1 MIDKMIDATPGSE
14 ITAILE
20 EANKLFSDQNFEEAL
35 KHFERLIG
43 MDSGNTKIIAGLLR
57 CLIQLERFEEA
68 KEMLSSL
75 DEKTLENEDLLKIKK
90 LLGNLSKKEE
100 SVIDDNLINEVNLNP
115 KNMELRL
122 KLANNYLS
130 TNEIEKGFHELLKL
144 FEQNPNWN
152 EEAAKNKLLE
162 YFDLLG
168 FNDPNVKEA
177 RKKLSSMM
185 FK

>member
-1 MIDKMIDATPGSE
+1 
-14 ITAILE
+14 
-20 EANKLFSDQNFEEAL
+20 
-35 KHFERLIG
+35 
-43 MDSGNTKIIAGLLR
+43 MDSGNTKIITGLLR

-90 LLGNLSKKEE
+90 LLGNLIEKEE
-100 SVIDDNLINEVNLNP
+100 SVIDDNLIKEVNLNP

-177 RKKLSSMM
+177 RKKLSRMM

>member
-1 MIDKMIDATPGSE
+1 
-14 ITAILE
+14 
-20 EANKLFSDQNFEEAL
+20 
-35 KHFERLIG
+35 
-43 MDSGNTKIIAGLLR
+43 
-57 CLIQLERFEEA
+57 
-68 KEMLSSL
+68 
-75 DEKTLENEDLLKIKK
+75 
-90 LLGNLSKKEE
+90 
-100 SVIDDNLINEVNLNP
+100 
-115 KNMELRL
+115 MELRL

-130 TNEIEKGFHELLKL
+130 TNKIEKGFHELLKL

-177 RKKLSSMM
+177 RKKLSRMM